1 MKIDGH
7 CHCGEITFQ
16 AEVDPDALDII
27 CHCTESQN
35 ALPNGISRQH
45 PGTGQAF
52 RATERHTQDLYQDG
66 RKRQQTPSRLLR
78 QLRHSDL
85 CLCGGQPAE
94 LWLACRDNYA
104 ARGLLTEAT
113 RLAAICAA
121 LGGCARRCA
130 RDRERVDRLNR
141 DYFTQVQLRLTPLPP
156 TRYSATDLDED
167 PSMGGQAS
175 ASEKAHGI
183 NCDGYAL

>member
-1 MKIDGH
+1 MDG
-7 CHCGEITFQ
+7 
-16 AEVDPDALDII
+16 PLALNISHWADLP
-27 CHCTESQN
+27 N
-35 ALPNGISRQH
+35 ALPDTAFRVNI
-45 PGTGQAF
+45 PAPTEAF

-66 RKRQQTPSRLLR
+66 RKRQQTPWHPFLR
-78 QLRHSDL
+78 QLRRSDL

-121 LGGCARRCA
+121 LGGCAPRCFFN
-130 RDRERVDRLNR
+130 RERVDRLNR
-141 DYFTQVQLRLTPLPP
+141 DYFTQVQLRLTPRPP

-175 ASEKAHGI
+175 ALEEAHGV
-183 NCDGYAL
+183 N